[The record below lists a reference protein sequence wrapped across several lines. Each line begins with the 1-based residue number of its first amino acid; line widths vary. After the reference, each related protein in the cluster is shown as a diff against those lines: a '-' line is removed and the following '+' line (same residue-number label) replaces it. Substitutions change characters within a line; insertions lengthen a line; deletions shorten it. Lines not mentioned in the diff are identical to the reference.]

1 MHKCNILNRRRLN
14 KLKLLVLGSL
24 MGFGATAQ
32 TEVPFE
38 RLDFFKNP
46 GKSWSIVGDVST
58 NLQEKDVLTSSKGSG
73 ILANVPTKRQKG
85 EDLYTNDSFGDMDLE
100 VEYLMAKGSNSGIYL
115 QGMYEIQLLDSWGKA
130 KSNYGDNGGI
140 YERWDDSKPD
150 GQKGYQ
156 GYAPRQNTSKAPGLW
171 QHLKVSFQAPKFD
184 ASGNKV
190 ANARMLRV
198 ELNGVLIH
206 ENVELLGPTRGAM
219 FEKEVAKGPI
229 RIQGDHG
236 AVAFRNLKI
245 TTFDSPQPELF
256 DLAYKLYEGS
266 FTELPDL
273 ASLEPTLT
281 GGSPVLTGNIRSKSK
296 QYFLRYTGKIRITEP
311 GLYSLGLQVPGGG
324 GMMKIN
330 GKDVV
335 GRTQNGGRGDVELP
349 VGEHEFE
356 LIYVKVQDWVN
367 PALGLA
373 ISGPGLRE
381 VQYSQSASAGGRGAD
396 PILVDPRERP
406 VLRSFMDIPGGTR
419 VTHAISVGSPEGVHY
434 TYDLDHGNLI
444 QMWRGG
450 FLDATPMWNS
460 RGNGTSRPTGSVQ
473 HLGGAAFGLAKLAT
487 DGAEWASDSTGTGF
501 KPKGYKVLSKPNH
514 LAYLYQIHGAS
525 VEDEIEILPNGQGIK
540 RNIQVDGGGNDLFIR
555 LAHGDSISEMDG
567 GWYLI
572 DDKSFYLQMDGA
584 IKPVLR
590 NVGGKAELIIPASSN
605 VSYSMLF

>member
-1 MHKCNILNRRRLN
+1 MHKCNILDRRRLK

-38 RLDFFKNP
+38 HLDFFKNP

-58 NLQEKDVLTSSKGSG
+58 NLQEKDALTSSKGSG
-73 ILANVPTKRQKG
+73 ILANIPTKRQKG
-85 EDLYTNDSFGDMDLE
+85 EDLYTNDSFGDMDFE

-130 KSNYGDNGGI
+130 QANYGDNGGI
-140 YERWDDSKPD
+140 YERWDDGKPD

-171 QHLKVSFQAPKFD
+171 QHLKVSFLAPRFD
-184 ASGNKV
+184 ESGDKI

-219 FEKEVAKGPI
+219 FEKEVTKGPI

-256 DLAYKLYEGS
+256 DLTYELYEGS

-273 ASLEPTLT
+273 ASLEPTVT
-281 GGSPVLTGNIRSKSK
+281 GSSPVLTGNIRSKSK
-296 QYFLRYTGKIRITEP
+296 QYLLRYTGKIRITEP

-335 GRTQNGGRGDVELP
+335 GRTQNGGRGEVELP

-356 LIYVKVQDWVN
+356 LVYVKVQDWVN

-419 VTHAISVGSPEGVHY
+419 VTHAISVGSQEGVHY
-434 TYDLDHGNLI
+434 TYDLDHGNI
-444 QMWRGG
+444 VQVWRGG

-487 DGAEWASDSTGTGF
+487 DGAQWASDSTGTGF

-514 LAYLYQIHGAS
+514 LAYRYQIHGAS
-525 VEDEIEILPNGQGIK
+525 VEDEVEILSNGQGIK
-540 RNIQVDGGGNDLFIR
+540 RNIQVNGGGNDLFIR
-555 LAHGDSISEMDG
+555 LAHGDTISEMDG

-572 DDKSFYLQMDGA
+572 DDKSFYLQMDGGA
-584 IKPVLR
+584 KPVLR
-590 NVGGKAELIIPASSN
+590 KVGGKAELIIPASSN
-605 VSYSMLF
+605 ISYSLLF